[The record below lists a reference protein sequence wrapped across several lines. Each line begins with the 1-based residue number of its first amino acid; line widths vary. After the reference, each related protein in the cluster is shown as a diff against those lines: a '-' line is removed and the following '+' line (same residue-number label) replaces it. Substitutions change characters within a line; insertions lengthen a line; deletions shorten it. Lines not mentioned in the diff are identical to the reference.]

1 MSDQAPRDKTALDT
15 RRAKMFKRAQA
26 NDVPLKTIFVTIFS
40 VVAVYALGKLLYR
53 LRDILLLMLVGSFV
67 ALILNPLVDGLQRWK
82 IPRRGFAVTIV
93 TFVAVVVFITLAFVF
108 GDPLVNSLTHLA
120 NTLPS
125 YVNKAQQGKG
135 WIGHLLTQYHIK
147 HWFEQNSS
155 KLIPLAN
162 NLSKPALALGKGAIS
177 VLLLAVTMFAFV
189 VIVLLEAPKIREALL
204 AMMAPAHATRLVRVS
219 EQVSRAAL
227 GYVAGSLVLSILAG
241 IVVFVTLALL
251 GVPFAL
257 LFGLWV
263 ALVDFLPT
271 IGGALAGFPTV
282 LFALGHSLT
291 AGVVTLA
298 VFLIYLA
305 IQNHVLNPIIMS
317 KAVKLNPLTV
327 FVSILV
333 GAEVGSWVGGIFG
346 GFVGVLLAIPIAA
359 TLQVVIL
366 EFWTPPH
373 LSPEVTASGPSEP
386 DSTSA

>member
-1 MSDQAPRDKTALDT
+1 MSDQPPRDKAVLDT

-26 NDVPLKTIFVTIFS
+26 NDVPLKTIFVTILS
-40 VVAVYALGKLLYR
+40 VVAVYALAKLLYR
-53 LRDILLLMLVGSFV
+53 LRDILLLMLVGSFI

-82 IPRRGFAVTIV
+82 IQRRGFAVAIV
-93 TFVAVVVFITLAFVF
+93 TLISVVVFVTLAFVF

-125 YVNKAQQGKG
+125 YVSKAQHGKG
-135 WIGHLLTQYHIK
+135 WIGHLLTRYHIK
-147 HWFEQNSS
+147 NWFDQNSS

-162 NLSKPALALGKGAIS
+162 GLSKPALALGKGAIS
-177 VLLLAVTMFAFV
+177 ISLLAVTMFAFV
-189 VIVLLEAPKIREALL
+189 VLVLLEAPKIRETVL

-227 GYVAGSLVLSILAG
+227 GYVVGNLVISILAG
-241 IVVFVTLALL
+241 VVIFVTLALL

-263 ALVDFLPT
+263 ALVDFLPS

-282 LFALGHSLT
+282 LFALGHSFT
-291 AGVVTLA
+291 AGVVTLI
-298 VFLIYLA
+298 VFLVYLI

-327 FVSILV
+327 FISILV
-333 GAEVGSWVGGIFG
+333 GAEVGSWVDGIFG

-359 TLQVVIL
+359 TIQVVIL

-373 LSPEVTASGPSEP
+373 ITPAATRDKSPETGTAG
-386 DSTSA
+386 A